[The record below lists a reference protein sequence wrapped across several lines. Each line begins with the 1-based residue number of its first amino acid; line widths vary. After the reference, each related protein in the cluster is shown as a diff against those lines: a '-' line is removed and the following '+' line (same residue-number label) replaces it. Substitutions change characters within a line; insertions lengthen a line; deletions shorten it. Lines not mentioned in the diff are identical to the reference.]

1 MSGALPTASGM
12 RKLYPSRVW
21 CSREGMIPFSPIA
34 LQSDCRG
41 VILTKSGLWLDL
53 RRNGLGVKRHAGRKR
68 KQEAMLEGVTVFPP
82 SRWRSLPSSWP
93 RRPAG

>member
-21 CSREGMIPFSPIA
+21 CSSEGMIPFSPIG
-34 LQSDCRG
+34 LQSDCKG

-53 RRNGLGVKRHAGRKR
+53 MRGGVKVKYN
-68 KQEAMLEGVTVFPP
+68 T
-82 SRWRSLPSSWP
+82 
-93 RRPAG
+93 